1 MQVPPESITFQHY
14 NGTIS
19 LFSPRLPEVHGP
31 RGEHFPG
38 HITLLTA
45 AEYKSIGRPPIDNI
59 ISAISVDHIYLVG
72 EGCSKNETVKWESVV
87 WNAGDRWRDGLGLS
101 RRFFHVTT
109 SAGDDHSLN
118 KGIQSVINRLGADGL
133 VDRLENM
140 SVHGM
145 YGVFVSAWTGH
156 AELEYGP
163 PLFVSQFYLPPPSS
177 PRVINSP

>member
-45 AEYKSIGRPPIDNI
+45 AEYKSIGRPPIDTI

-140 SVHGM
+140 SIHGM
-145 YGVFVSAWTGH
+145 YGVFVSAWIGYS
-156 AELEYGP
+156 ESEYGP
-163 PLFVSQFYLPPPSS
+163 PLFVSQFYLPPPLS
-177 PRVINSP
+177 PRVINSI